1 MANCVFRG
9 PKGDPGRD
17 GRDGRPG
24 NDGKPGNDG
33 RDGKPG
39 NDGRPGNDGKPGK
52 DGKPGRDGKPGKP
65 GKDGRDGKP
74 GKDGR
79 PGRNGKPGKDGSPG
93 RDGRDGLRGEKG
105 EKGEKGE
112 PQNPITCSLS
122 LVFNPQT
129 CILTARMRVDK
140 CSIIASVNMICDIQ
154 RIIDEIQN
162 TSRAIS
168 LQASNNHTQSISKAS
183 EILNEILRLDFD
195 CDTAPISNKLNLI
208 NNNLNYQI
216 NPKIDVINTNLS
228 ANLNISNQINPKI
241 DAINANIVDVK
252 STVVTANQ
260 NILSIKNDL
269 SLVSQKVINL
279 INSVSQ
285 ISTAINSLTFSV
297 SSIQSSVNSIN
308 SNIAEFNTLL
318 ANIQLNLSLVLNVA
332 NNITSNVDLI
342 LNLASIIKINT
353 ETIKACCE
361 EIKDL
366 LEEDPPTSLLDLIN
380 IVCVEGDPGYQE
392 IPVTVNDML
401 EAIQLVNTQVSFL
414 QKQACKKENDLTKRI
429 YKILGGDDWFTQGEN
444 PSITLDIEQ
453 RIKSLV
459 QAQWGLEAEKEA
471 TELELKNVIDVISG
485 FLSCNYFRA
494 GYQEYPFNV
503 VEDVTKRVNEDTI
516 KKINYQSQ
524 FDEWRFKQLDAL
536 FGQFP
541 IKIKIED
548 NDLIKTGDEPL
559 EIELPNLAETLAELT
574 GKTLFNEAMLNLLV
588 NINFRLLNEQGSAK
602 LQGFSTNKMVEE
614 IVDYLGFEN
623 QKIKEKIRFLY
634 NPSYTIEDGEQPS
647 FEEMLKETEIDVDVE
662 ECTEKRSFEQKL
674 DQLLFSAAII
684 QSALYE
690 KVNPNNLSKWGDFV
704 KEYKDLVDAF
714 SDDTEK
720 EDDELDQFIEKVE
733 EGFTGETGI
742 SDSTNPYGRPRDQR
756 PRIRKIGNPNSNN
769 GGNNGGN

>member
-1 MANCVFRG
+1 
-9 PKGDPGRD
+9 
-17 GRDGRPG
+17 
-24 NDGKPGNDG
+24 
-33 RDGKPG
+33 
-39 NDGRPGNDGKPGK
+39 
-52 DGKPGRDGKPGKP
+52 
-65 GKDGRDGKP
+65 
-74 GKDGR
+74 
-79 PGRNGKPGKDGSPG
+79 
-93 RDGRDGLRGEKG
+93 
-105 EKGEKGE
+105 
-112 PQNPITCSLS
+112 
-122 LVFNPQT
+122 
-129 CILTARMRVDK
+129 MRVDK
-140 CSIIASVNMICDIQ
+140 CSIIANVNMICDIQ
-154 RIIDEIQN
+154 RIITEIQN

-168 LQASNNHTQSISKAS
+168 LQASSNHTQSIGKSQ

-195 CDTAPISNKLNLI
+195 CDTSPISNTLNLI

-241 DAINANIVDVK
+241 DVINTNLSANLNISNQINPKIDVINTNIIDVK

-260 NILSIKNDL
+260 NILSVKTDL

-308 SNIAEFNTLL
+308 SNIAQFNTLL
-318 ANIQLNLSLVLNVA
+318 ANIQTNLSLILNVA
-332 NNITSNVDLI
+332 NTTSSNVNLI
-342 LNLASIIKINT
+342 LNLASIIKTNT

-366 LEEDPPTSLLDLIN
+366 LEEDPPTSPLDLIN
-380 IVCVEGDPGYQE
+380 IVCVNGDPGYQE
-392 IPVTVNDML
+392 IPVTVEDML
-401 EAIQLVNTQVSFL
+401 EAIQLVNAQVSFL
-414 QKQACKKENDLTKRI
+414 QKQVCKKEKENDLTKRI

-444 PSITLDIEQ
+444 PSIRLDIEQ

-459 QAQWGLEAEKEA
+459 QAQWGLEAEKTVE
-471 TELELKNVIDVISG
+471 ELEIKNVIDVVSG

-503 VEDVTKRVNEDTI
+503 VEDVTKKVDEDTI

-588 NINFRLLNEQGSAK
+588 NINFRLLNEQGSTK
-602 LQGFSTNKMVEE
+602 LQGFRTNKMIEE

-623 QKIKEKIRFLY
+623 QKVKDKIRFLY
-634 NPSYTIEDGEQPS
+634 NPSYNIQDGEQPS
-647 FEEMLKETEIDVDVE
+647 FEEILKETEIDVDVE

-684 QSALYE
+684 QTALYE

-714 SDDTEK
+714 SDDKEK

-742 SDSTNPYGRPRDQR
+742 IDSTNPYGRPRDQR
-756 PRIRKIGNPNSNN
+756 PRIRKIGNPNSNT

>member
-1 MANCVFRG
+1 
-9 PKGDPGRD
+9 
-17 GRDGRPG
+17 
-24 NDGKPGNDG
+24 
-33 RDGKPG
+33 
-39 NDGRPGNDGKPGK
+39 
-52 DGKPGRDGKPGKP
+52 
-65 GKDGRDGKP
+65 
-74 GKDGR
+74 
-79 PGRNGKPGKDGSPG
+79 
-93 RDGRDGLRGEKG
+93 
-105 EKGEKGE
+105 
-112 PQNPITCSLS
+112 
-122 LVFNPQT
+122 
-129 CILTARMRVDK
+129 MRCDDSK
-140 CSIIASVNMICDIQ
+140 IINKINQAENK
-154 RIIDEIQN
+154 IINQ
-162 TSRAIS
+162 
-168 LQASNNHTQSISKAS
+168 
-183 EILNEILRLDFD
+183 ILNLEFDYDFNL
-195 CDTAPISNKLNLI
+195 TNK
-208 NNNLNYQI
+208 
-216 NPKIDVINTNLS
+216 KIDQVNSNVIRVN
-228 ANLNISNQINPKI
+228 SNVI
-241 DAINANIVDVK
+241 DVK

-260 NILSIKNDL
+260 NILSVKTDL
-269 SLVSQKVINL
+269 SLVSQNVINL

-318 ANIQLNLSLVLNVA
+318 ANIQTNLSLVLNVA
-332 NNITSNVDLI
+332 NTTSSNVDLI
-342 LNLASIIKINT
+342 LNLASIIKTNT
-353 ETIKACCE
+353 EIIKTCCE

-366 LEEDPPTSLLDLIN
+366 LEENPSASPFDLIN

-392 IPVTVNDML
+392 TPVTVNDML
-401 EAIQLVNTQVSFL
+401 EAIQLVNAQVSFL
-414 QKQACKKENDLTKRI
+414 QKQVCTKEKENDLTKRI

-459 QAQWGLEAEKEA
+459 QAQWGLEAEKTVE
-471 TELELKNVIDVISG
+471 ELELKNVIDVVSG

-503 VEDVTKRVNEDTI
+503 VEDVTKKVDEDTL

-588 NINFRLLNEQGSAK
+588 NINFRLLNEQGSTK

-634 NPSYTIEDGEQPS
+634 NPSYDIREGEQPS
-647 FEEMLKETEIDVDVE
+647 FEEILKETEIDVDVE
-662 ECTEKRSFEQKL
+662 ECTEKQSFEQKL

-684 QSALYE
+684 QTALYE

-714 SDDTEK
+714 SDDKKK

-733 EGFTGETGI
+733 EGFTKETGI
-742 SDSTNPYGRPRDQR
+742 IDSNNPYGRPRDQR